1 MADDASSIASKK
13 SGLRQHLRSTLANLS
28 DEKILEGGR
37 IVAGQLFTLPQYKSS
52 RAIACFVSMPKE
64 FNTAPILE
72 GIFRDGKDCFL
83 PRVESIKDRQ
93 MVLLRAESLASIAA
107 WPKTK
112 WGIPEPPRD
121 GPALP
126 EALDED
132 TVDLYVVP
140 GLAFDRAGG
149 RLGQGAG
156 FYDRYLA
163 RALEGRRARGLPPPL
178 LVGVTLDELLV
189 EEVPC
194 DAHDLRMDVVLYPS
208 KADGAP

>member
-13 SGLRQHLRSTLANLS
+13 SSLRQCLRSTLANLS
-28 DEKILEGGR
+28 DETILDGGR
-37 IVAGQLFTLPQYKSS
+37 CVANQLFSMPQYKSS

-83 PRVESIKDRQ
+83 PRVESIKERQ

-121 GPALP
+121 GPVLP
-126 EALDED
+126 EALEED

-194 DAHDLRMDVVLYPS
+194 DAHDLRMDAVLFPS